1 MAVVYGA
8 IGVWALLDPFLNAL
22 ELGYPS
28 FLNAVGLSISSPI
41 AVERTCH
48 LSANQIEADFI
59 PIPNSFNPD
68 ASGGTF
74 AD

>member
-28 FLNAVGLSISSPI
+28 FLNAVVLSI
-41 AVERTCH
+41 
-48 LSANQIEADFI
+48 
-59 PIPNSFNPD
+59 
-68 ASGGTF
+68 
-74 AD
+74 